1 MLQSRIAIKIND
13 KAFVK
18 DPLSSDLGGN
28 ILRKG
33 VELIEELG
41 FEKFTFKKLAIAI
54 NSTEA
59 SIYRYFTNKHNLLA
73 YLTMWYWSWSEYK
86 IMMSTLNIQD
96 PEVKLRNAI
105 GVLTEEIEE
114 DLDIHQIDEVKL
126 HQIVIMESSKVYFCK
141 TVDEDNKQGFFK
153 AYKDLVQ
160 SVATI
165 VNELNPNYKYPHMLV
180 SSIIEGAHHQR
191 YFADHLPRLTD
202 NIKNEDSVSKFYT
215 ELAIKA
221 IINE

>member
-1 MLQSRIAIKIND
+1 MLQSKIAIKIND
-13 KAFVK
+13 KVFVK

-41 FEKFTFKKLAIAI
+41 FEKFTFKKLAVAI

-59 SIYRYFTNKHNLLA
+59 SIYRYFTSKHNLLA

-86 IMMSTLNIQD
+86 VMMSTLNIKD
-96 PEVKLRNAI
+96 SEIKLHNAI
-105 GVLTEEIEE
+105 KVLTQEIEE

-126 HQIVIMESSKVYFCK
+126 HQVVIIESSKVYLCK
-141 TVDEDNKQGFFK
+141 TVDEDNKHGFFR

-160 SVATI
+160 TVATI
-165 VNELNPNYKYPHMLV
+165 VNEVNPNYKYPHMLV

-191 YFADHLPRLTD
+191 FFADHLPRLTD
-202 NIKNEDSVSKFYT
+202 TIKNEDSVTKFYT

-221 IINE
+221 ITNE